1 MLYPLKENLFVPFAR
16 PFHILFLTSC
26 FICFIGFNPALAKK
40 SESIKVAQNGKNIA
54 SLNKK
59 IVAYKQRI
67 SRLEKQLAEKKQTLE
82 FNKVTSIST
91 LKTSENE
98 LKKQNL
104 RVTKLERDAEVLT
117 EQIKKINTENES
129 LVKKFEELNIL
140 QQSLEKTSHNKALG
154 SNESKITLIKLD
166 LDKVNSSL
174 KSSRIDADRAKR
186 VYESQKRLLS
196 LYGQE
201 NNPELLKLE
210 QSLKN
215 ISQQL
220 VKAERAKSAELR
232 RLNKIKSAKTAKKSR
247 SVAVVSKQTHKK
259 QFEVNS
265 NPKEKAWVY
274 IVSGEQ
280 VKDLGRHLAI
290 KEWLSAFDVT
300 YMETS
305 WGQGISGTDKEIEV
319 GFIRQFRNDLG
330 RIPTSSK
337 LILIGHGLGGG
348 AVIKAA
354 TEVAYAEGRIVDLLV
369 ALDPVGENKLKANI
383 VFQPSSACSLPGDD
397 QAKLNYF
404 ICMNE
409 AKYRKITPN
418 IKHFY
423 NRWQKNAGLAS
434 DKHRQYRISDGEGNL
449 LVLPTATGKFYIE
462 SKRTLADQK
471 RVTSSGALK
480 NGRLLI
486 DKANQDIPN
495 LLVQYLQ

>member
-1 MLYPLKENLFVPFAR
+1 MLYTLKKKLFVSFAR
-16 PFHILFLTSC
+16 PSNILLLASC
-26 FICFIGFNPALAKK
+26 FVLFAGFNPAFAKQ
-40 SESIKVAQNGKNIA
+40 SESIKLAQKEKNIA

-59 IVAYKQRI
+59 IIAYKQRI
-67 SRLEKQLAEKKQTLE
+67 SRLEKQLAEKRQALE
-82 FNKVTSIST
+82 FNKATSISA
-91 LKTSENE
+91 LQTSENE

-104 RVTKLERDAEVLT
+104 RVTKLERDAEVLA
-117 EQIKKINTENES
+117 EQIKKINTESEN

-140 QQSLEKTSHNKALG
+140 QQSFEKTAHNKALG

-174 KSSRIDADRAKR
+174 KSSRVDEDRAKR

-196 LYGQE
+196 LYDQG

-220 VKAERAKSAELR
+220 AKAEREKNAELK
-232 RLNKIKSAKTAKKSR
+232 RLNKIKSAKAAKKPKSA
-247 SVAVVSKQTHKK
+247 AVVSKQAPKK
-259 QFEVNS
+259 QFEGRP

-274 IVSGEQ
+274 IVSGER
-280 VKDLGRHLAI
+280 VKDLGKQLAI
-290 KEWLSAFDVT
+290 KEWLSSFDAT
-300 YMETS
+300 YIEAS
-305 WGQGISGTDKEIEV
+305 WGQGISGTDKEIEA

-330 RIPTSSK
+330 RISTTSK

-354 TEVAYAEGRIVDLLV
+354 TEVAYTEGRIVDLLV
-369 ALDPVGENKLKANI
+369 ALDPVGANKLKANI
-383 VFQPSSACSLPGDD
+383 VFRPSSACSLPGDD
-397 QAKLNYF
+397 QARLNYF

-409 AKYRKITPN
+409 AKHRKITPN

-449 LVLPTATGKFYIE
+449 LILPTATGKFYIE

-471 RVTSSGALK
+471 RVSSTGALK
-480 NGRLLI
+480 NTWLLI
-486 DKANQDIPN
+486 DKASQDLPN